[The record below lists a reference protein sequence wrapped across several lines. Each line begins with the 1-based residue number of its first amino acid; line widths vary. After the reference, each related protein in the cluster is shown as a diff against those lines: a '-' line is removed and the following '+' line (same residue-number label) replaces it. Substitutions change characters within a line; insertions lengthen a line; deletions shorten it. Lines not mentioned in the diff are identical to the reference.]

1 MLRTAEAPRY
11 IVVGK
16 QNEERGTTMKT
27 IIFCEITAK
36 GIYTFYLLTNGQR
49 YYLFNQDYRKGVQE
63 YFGKGVLINEA
74 MNYSRSHNDKAVAKT
89 MSKIPMY
96 VKYIEKEYAIE
107 VFKQT
112 KKRNSKNYRYREL
125 RCA

>member
-1 MLRTAEAPRY
+1 
-11 IVVGK
+11 
-16 QNEERGTTMKT
+16 MKAT
-27 IIFCEITAK
+27 IFCETTAK
-36 GIYTFYLLTNGQR
+36 GINTFYLSTDGQR

-63 YFGKGVLINEA
+63 YFGRGVSINEA
-74 MNYSRSHNDKAVAKT
+74 MNYSRSHNDSALVRT

-107 VFKQT
+107 VFEQT